1 MVDGSVPAPSALYP
15 QPAGQQPQ
23 GVLTGDPTKLI
34 GMLGQLQDYQTK
46 KQEFQIRQQQAPAL
60 AQQPAAALAGQNIAN
75 ASSQQDM
82 DAKALAIAGGAYGSI
97 ANSDSPTSDNVH
109 SITTW
114 LSTATHIPS
123 AHLNAIGDMILNDPE
138 GIKKGA
144 AKFQAWAMG
153 PGNASARTD
162 APPGPGGVPQSMPL
176 GAATVAGTLP
186 TGLPPGSGDY
196 LGASAKAA
204 TDLEG
209 TALTSPDNRA
219 NLTNLQQDLRVL
231 GTKSGPLLQTEKHV
245 NTVLAR
251 FGANYTMSSDEL
263 AAADAADKI
272 ANQISTQQ
280 SKALGGNTDQGRA
293 MVLGSTPNTS
303 MSALGNQNMSAMLLG
318 NQDAIDTQRR
328 EWMKD
333 KKAQNLPQN
342 SFLDWQQNTF
352 FPKVNPRVFQFER
365 LPGDAQQKFI
375 SQMTP
380 QEAMGFDRDYQA
392 AVQRGWIKGTAN
404 APGR

>member
-1 MVDGSVPAPSALYP
+1 MVDVMPSGGSVPAPSSLYP
-15 QPAGQQPQ
+15 QPAPPAQNA
-23 GVLTGDPTKLI
+23 LTGDPSRLVGLLSGI
-34 GMLGQLQDYQTK
+34 QDYQIK
-46 KQEFQIRQQQAPAL
+46 SAQAPAL
-60 AQQPAAALAGQNIAN
+60 AQMPAAALQGQNIAN

-82 DAKALAIAGGAYGSI
+82 DAKALLIAGGAYGAI
-97 ANSDSPTSDNVH
+97 ANSASPTANAVH
-109 SITTW
+109 NTTAW

-123 AHLNAIGDMILNDPE
+123 SHLNAISDMILKDPE
-138 GIKKGA
+138 GIQKGA

-153 PGNASARTD
+153 PGAAGGRVD
-162 APPGPGGVPQSMPL
+162 APPGPGGVPQTTTT
-176 GAATVAGTLP
+176 GAATVAGTLS
-186 TGLPPGSGDY
+186 TGLPPGASDY

-209 TALTSPDNRA
+209 TAITSPDNRA

-251 FGANYTMSSDEL
+251 FGANVTMSSEEL

-280 SKALGGNTDQGRA
+280 SKVLGGNTDQGRA

-303 MSALGNQNMSAMLLG
+303 MSAFGNENMSAMLLG

-328 EWMKD
+328 EWSKD

-342 SFLDWQQNTF
+342 AYLDWQQNTF
-352 FPKVNPRVFQFER
+352 FPKMNPRVFQFER
-365 LPGDAQQKFI
+365 LPRDAQQKFI

-380 QEAMGFDRDYQA
+380 AEAQQFDSDYQA
-392 AVQRGWIKGTAN
+392 AVKRGWIRGFAI
-404 APGR
+404 AQ